1 MAEQP
6 NEAARPDRSQ
16 AVVIVGGGVMGGAI
30 ASGLVAD
37 GWTNVTVIEPTETRR
52 AELADE
58 FGLKAVAGADEIAE
72 SPDVVAIVVK
82 PKVAPSVCE
91 QVTPL
96 IADRTLVMSMCA
108 GVTLGELE
116 ANLPDAVPL
125 VRVMP
130 NTPAQVG
137 KGMSAL
143 SPNPHVSDEQ
153 LALADALMQ
162 AVGET
167 MVVPES
173 LQDAVT
179 GVSGSG
185 PAYVFYL
192 AEALI
197 EAGVQVGL
205 TRAQAD
211 KLARQTIIGS
221 AQLLASGEHP
231 TILRERVTS
240 PGGTTAAA
248 IRELDA
254 HATRAAVSD
263 AVWAAYR
270 RSRGE

>member
-1 MAEQP
+1 MA
-6 NEAARPDRSQ
+6 DHSQ
-16 AVVIVGGGVMGGAI
+16 VAVVVVGGGVMGGAI
-30 ASGLVAD
+30 ASGLTSQ
-37 GWTNVTVIEPTETRR
+37 GWANVTVVEPGPARRTELVEEPGLQVVGSV
-52 AELADE
+52 AEID
-58 FGLKAVAGADEIAE
+58 GN
-72 SPDVVAIVVK
+72 PDVIAIVVK
-82 PKVAPSVCE
+82 PNVAAAVCG
-91 QVTPL
+91 QIAPL
-96 IADRTLVMSMCA
+96 IGEQTLVMSMCA
-108 GVTLGELE
+108 GVALGAL
-116 ANLPDAVPL
+116 ASNLPAGIPI

-137 KGMSAL
+137 AGMSAL
-143 SPNPHVSDEQ
+143 SPNELVSEPQ
-153 LALADALMQ
+153 LDLVTALMG

-173 LQDAVT
+173 QQDAVT
-179 GVSGSG
+179 AVSGSG

-211 KLARQTIIGS
+211 RLARQTIVGS
-221 AQLLASGEHP
+221 ARLLAGGEHP
-231 TILRERVTS
+231 TVLRERVTS
-240 PGGTTAAA
+240 PGGTTAAG
-248 IRELDA
+248 IRALDA

>member
-1 MAEQP
+1 MTGRTTA
-6 NEAARPDRSQ
+6 D
-16 AVVIVGGGVMGGAI
+16 VVVVGGGVMGTAI

-37 GWTNVTVIEPTETRR
+37 GWTRVRVVEPSAERR
-52 AELADE
+52 AELAS
-58 FGLKAVAGADEIAE
+58 VAGLQ
-72 SPDVVAIVVK
+72 VVASATEITGTPEVIAVVVK
-82 PKVAPSVCE
+82 PKIAATAC
-91 QVTPL
+91 QQIAPL
-96 IADRTLVMSMCA
+96 IGEQTLVMSMCA
-108 GVTLGELE
+108 GVPLGLLAEH
-116 ANLPDAVPL
+116 LPGGTPV

-137 KGMSAL
+137 AGMSAL
-143 SPNPHVSDEQ
+143 SPNETVSPQQ
-153 LALADALMQ
+153 LDLATSLMQ

-167 MVVPES
+167 MIVPES

-179 GVSGSG
+179 AVSGSG

-192 AEALI
+192 AEALT

-205 TRAQAD
+205 TRQQAD

-221 AQLLASGEHP
+221 ARLLAAGEHP
-231 TILRERVTS
+231 TVLRERVTS
-240 PGGTTAAA
+240 PGGTTAAG
-248 IRELDA
+248 IRALDA